1 MSDLLDV
8 LRASEPLLPDPCRAE
23 AARLFAEDEHLARLA
38 ARLLALQRDGVPPTP
53 PPPHFA
59 AEVTPPLESA
69 FAFFRAPLAAWLAG
83 APDLPAAFA
92 RAFAEAGLSNLLLL
106 LGQRRTPASLTD
118 ARAIP
123 PSRARLLA
131 SAGAAHAGGP
141 LTVAGR
147 ALSKHASRS
156 SDDFWPEPRGPVA
169 AINAAA
175 LSLVEHLLDQAT
187 WWNVFGHFQH
197 ETVFEA
203 RVAGGHG
210 ARWGRQ
216 GEELV
221 GFLEPF
227 GEGRCPSLGAAVEN
241 V

>member
-1 MSDLLDV
+1 
-8 LRASEPLLPDPCRAE
+8 
-23 AARLFAEDEHLARLA
+23 
-38 ARLLALQRDGVPPTP
+38 
-53 PPPHFA
+53 
-59 AEVTPPLESA
+59 LETA
-69 FAFFRAPLAAWLAG
+69 FAFFRAPLADWLAG
-83 APDLPAAFA
+83 GPDLPATFA
-92 RAFAEAGLSNLLLL
+92 RALAEAGLPNLLLI

-131 SAGAAHAGGP
+131 SASAGHAGGP

-147 ALSKHASRS
+147 ALSKHAQRS

-169 AINAAA
+169 AINAVA
-175 LSLVEHLLDQAT
+175 LSLVERLLDGAT

-203 RVAGGHG
+203 RIPSGHG

-216 GEELV
+216 GEELI

-227 GEGRCPSLGAAVEN
+227 DEGRCPSLGGTVEDD
-241 V
+241 